1 MRAAPRA
8 LVPCGR
14 ARDRPARCPARL
26 GHGFRR
32 SESGRRA
39 ADRYARPPLFERDRR
54 ARQSH
59 QRAHRAL
66 DLGAPR
72 ATAGGPF
79 RHHREVDVHLGVHLS
94 RRTMIHLTGREDM
107 RIVPVRTAGVLA
119 RAFSVAAVAAA
130 MGCSSLTVNTDWNTT
145 IDFTQYKTWNFKVD
159 TLPYSTFTQAR
170 IRQAIAN
177 EMMNHGV
184 TRDTLNPQ
192 LLVVYRINLSS
203 QTQVQTVGYG
213 GYGYGP
219 AWGGY
224 GGYWG
229 GYGGVG
235 VSTTSVTQI
244 PPGALTLAM
253 VDTKLNQL
261 V

>member
-1 MRAAPRA
+1 
-8 LVPCGR
+8 
-14 ARDRPARCPARL
+14 
-26 GHGFRR
+26 
-32 SESGRRA
+32 
-39 ADRYARPPLFERDRR
+39 
-54 ARQSH
+54 
-59 QRAHRAL
+59 
-66 DLGAPR
+66 
-72 ATAGGPF
+72 
-79 RHHREVDVHLGVHLS
+79 
-94 RRTMIHLTGREDM
+94 M
-107 RIVPVRTAGVLA
+107 RIVLVRTAGVLA

-145 IDFTQYKTWNFKVD
+145 IDFTQYKTWNFKID

-235 VSTTSVTQI
+235 VSTTTVSQI
-244 PPGALTLAM
+244 PLGALTLAM

-261 V
+261 VWRGEANAQLDDSQSNAQLVQQAMQQLFAQFPPKAGVMPSSSQF